1 LPPDQR
7 FLLAGLRAHLPP
19 GFQRFPV
26 GASARS
32 RSAIH
37 QAECWSVVML
47 PREITQTQR
56 RHPIAWSSLLL
67 ALIVPLAVG
76 VTALGLLLKHLF
88 PVPTPLQIAVGAS
101 VMISAI
107 PLLMF
112 LGAAIWLV
120 VARRFVAR
128 SVAMVFFVYPG
139 MGVFSRISEWM
150 FLLAYGVDDA

>member
-1 LPPDQR
+1 
-7 FLLAGLRAHLPP
+7 
-19 GFQRFPV
+19 
-26 GASARS
+26 
-32 RSAIH
+32 
-37 QAECWSVVML
+37 ML

-67 ALIVPLAVG
+67 ALIVTLAVG

-128 SVAMVFFVYPG
+128 SVAMAFFVYPG